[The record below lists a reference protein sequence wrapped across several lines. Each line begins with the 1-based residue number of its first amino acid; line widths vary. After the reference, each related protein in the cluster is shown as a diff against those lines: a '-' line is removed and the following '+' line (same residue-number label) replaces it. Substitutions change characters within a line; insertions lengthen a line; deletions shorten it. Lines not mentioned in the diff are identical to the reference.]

1 MSTTLP
7 LAVRE
12 ALLDNQFDNS
22 GTYHGDKAT
31 INANLSA
38 VFGDILIVRITPAGR
53 DSYVHRLD
61 LNHLATLSRETLS
74 VMFGTIVQFA
84 G

>member
-1 MSTTLP
+1 MSTLP

-12 ALLDNQFDNS
+12 AMLENQFDTS

-31 INANLSA
+31 INANLST
-38 VFGDILIVRITPAGR
+38 VFGDILIVRITPVGR
-53 DSYVHRLD
+53 EGYVHRLD
-61 LNHLATLSRETLS
+61 LNHLSTLSRETLS

-84 G
+84 R